1 MPEISEVHRDVL
13 SRTTWPNQPPPPPVT
28 LGADSDD
35 ERDS

>member
-1 MPEISEVHRDVL
+1 MTDIREVHRGPG
-13 SRTTWPNQPPPPPVT
+13 SRATWPNEAPTPPVT